1 MKVLIVDDQQATV
14 KGIRDYCEDQGW
26 MCCIIETFENSYEKL
41 TDYNPDVVIL
51 DWKNQET
58 GSYDGED
65 ILKNIWENSFRPVI
79 VFSAMPLSDLEG
91 RYNHRLIKVI
101 QKGDEEPVIQYL
113 ENIKTTAPVLST
125 IRTDFNDAMTHA
137 LNIFDAIDQTPNIEE
152 RVQKYVFAKRVLSHF
167 SQKIDDAQLPP
178 WTQYLC
184 PPISTSLCTC
194 DVVRCINENSNP
206 IGKPEEYFVILTASC
221 DMVDSKTQTPKV
233 KNVLCAQ
240 CCPKEWYYQ
249 NGQFQEGTSR
259 KKIAASVEKSLKM
272 GYTNE
277 YRVALPE
284 MPRILP
290 HLTIDL
296 KQIMLIP
303 LTEIALSQ
311 MNINSEQHKYYR
323 ITSID
328 SPYREQIVWA
338 HMLNSCRPGIPERD
352 LETWTNHI
360 APS

>member
-14 KGIRDYCEDQGW
+14 KGIRDHCDEHGW
-26 MCCIIETFENSYEKL
+26 ECRVIEMFDKSYEEL

-51 DWKNQET
+51 DWKNDET
-58 GSYDGED
+58 GNDDGEE
-65 ILKNIWENSFRPVI
+65 ILENIWKNSFRPVI
-79 VFSAMPLSDLEG
+79 VFSAMPLIDLEG
-91 RYNHRLIKVI
+91 KYNHHLIKVI
-101 QKGDEEPVIQYL
+101 LKGDEDPVIEYL
-113 ENIKTTAPVLST
+113 EKIKTTAPVLST

-137 LNIFDAIDQTPNIEE
+137 LNIFDAIAQTPNIEE

-194 DVVRCINENSNP
+194 DVVRCINENSKT

-221 DMVDSKTQTPKV
+221 DMVCSDTREPKV
-233 KNVLCAQ
+233 KNVLCAS
-240 CCPKEWYYQ
+240 CCPKEKYHGRSLSPTP
-249 NGQFQEGTSR
+249 NTDTC
-259 KKIAASVEKSLKM
+259 KSVAKTLNL

-277 YRVALPE
+277 NRVALPE
-284 MPRILP
+284 IPGILP
-290 HLTIDL
+290 YLTIDL
-296 KQIMLIP
+296 KKIILIP
-303 LTEIALSQ
+303 ITEIALSQ
-311 MNINSEQHKYYR
+311 MDINSDQHKYYR

-338 HMLNSCRPGIPERD
+338 HMLNSCRPGVPDRD
-352 LETWTNHI
+352 TEAWARSILTH
-360 APS
+360 